1 MVKEEVRIDIYGEQ
15 FYPKVI
21 EDLFNIKFG
30 SSITP
35 GEVGKKGRY
44 KGEAIPYGSASF
56 SSDPDV
62 SNQILWM
69 LNFIKDKIKIIR
81 LNGGDS
87 IKLKV
92 VYSYKG
98 QCNCE
103 LGVEEISLLA
113 DFKIP
118 FLFSVYEDEN
128 IEDE

>member
-21 EDLFNIKFG
+21 EDFFNIKFG

-44 KGEAIPYGSASF
+44 KGKAIPYGSASF
-56 SSDPDV
+56 SSNPDV
-62 SNQILWM
+62 SNQILWI